1 MHCLSS
7 TVAWEN
13 STFSPAPFVVV
24 SHFFWA
30 SSPNIFTLKEDMC
43 WLEPYRGIGQGP
55 IQGHR
60 QNKKFL
66 FLQLPLVMFHRMH
79 GQRPVPFCIFH
90 LYKFKIKIYNLY
102 LCLYMMGLC
111 RKVFLQ
117 IFTVYVQSKSS
128 TLMNILFVVV
138 SFHICSGSLCKL
150 VVGLSV
156 NVNLH
161 TLEHTLSFTFHNIL
175 SHFKYV
181 NWLYSWKS
189 T

>member
-1 MHCLSS
+1 MHSLSS

-13 STFSPAPFVVV
+13 FTFSPVPSVVV
-24 SHFFWA
+24 PHFFWA

-43 WLEPYRGIGQGP
+43 WLEPYRRIGQGP
-55 IQGHR
+55 IQGHK

-66 FLQLPLVMFHRMH
+66 FLPLPLMMLHRMH

-90 LYKFKIKIYNLY
+90 LCKFKIEIYNLY
-102 LCLYMMGLC
+102 LSVYMVGLC

-117 IFTVYVQSKSS
+117 IFTVYVQRKSS
-128 TLMNILFVVV
+128 ALINILFVVV

-161 TLEHTLSFTFHNIL
+161 TLEHTLSFTFHNI
-175 SHFKYV
+175 
-181 NWLYSWKS
+181 
-189 T
+189 